1 MNMNLLIEGLEIK
14 AVIPNNTDKKLVIDN
29 NCQSYPV
36 YKIRLDQ
43 LYYNDQNDRI
53 ATWIS
58 RYKIDNNINDF
69 DLSDIENYNNII
81 HEFITDSNREA
92 LKKTQNNMKMLGQ
105 QESGVVLSDGR
116 IIDGNRRFTCLR
128 NIQKETGKT
137 QYFEAVILDHNIKN
151 NAKQIKM
158 LELMLQ
164 HGVDEKIG
172 YNPLDRLVGIY
183 NDIIE
188 TKLLTAKEYA
198 DSVNQTEAEIKVE
211 IEKANLLVDFL
222 DFINS
227 PKNFYLARTMNI
239 TESLKDLHVM
249 LKKAKDD
256 DKREDLKNIV
266 FAELFMQPVGD
277 MNRYI
282 RKIKKVV
289 DSNKFINS
297 FIDEQTVL
305 VEKVCDEIEKYPKV
319 TEKEIREIRSNE
331 EIKRNFLHST
341 EKYINKVDG
350 DTTRNQPAKQA
361 EKAFDS
367 LDLIDPN
374 IFKKLSAEQ
383 KDDIREKLDMI
394 DEIVSSIRRELDV

>member
-1 MNMNLLIEGLEIK
+1 MDLLTKGIEIK

-29 NCQSYPV
+29 ISQNYPV

-58 RYKIDNNINDF
+58 QYKIDNNINHF

-81 HEFITDSNREA
+81 HDFITSSNPQA
-92 LKKTQNNMKMLGQ
+92 LKNTQNNIKLIGQ
-105 QESGVVLSDGR
+105 QETGVVLSDGR

-128 NIQKETGKT
+128 NIEKETGKT
-137 QYFEAVILDHNIKN
+137 QYFEAIILDHSIEN

-172 YNPLDRLVGIY
+172 YNPIDRLVGIY

-188 TKLLTAKEYA
+188 TKLLTVEEYA
-198 DSVNQTEAEIKVE
+198 NSVNQTPAEIKVE

-227 PKNFYLARTMNI
+227 PKHFYLARTMNI

-249 LKKAKDD
+249 LKKVKDD

-266 FAELFMQPVGD
+266 FAELLMQPVGD

-282 RKIKKVV
+282 RKIKKIV
-289 DSNKFINS
+289 DSNKFFNN
-297 FIDEQTVL
+297 FIDEQTVI
-305 VEKVCDEIEKYPKV
+305 VEKVCDELEKFPKV
-319 TEKEIREIRSNE
+319 TNKEIAKIRTNE
-331 EIKRNFLHST
+331 EIKRDFKHST
-341 EKYINKVDG
+341 EIFINKVDS
-350 DTTRNQPAKQA
+350 DTTRSQPVKQV
-361 EKAFDS
+361 EKAYDS
-367 LDLIDPN
+367 LDLIDTN
-374 IFKKLSAEQ
+374 IFKKISTEQ
-383 KDDIREKLDMI
+383 KDDIQEKLDMI
-394 DEIVSSIRRELDV
+394 NEIVSNIRRELNV